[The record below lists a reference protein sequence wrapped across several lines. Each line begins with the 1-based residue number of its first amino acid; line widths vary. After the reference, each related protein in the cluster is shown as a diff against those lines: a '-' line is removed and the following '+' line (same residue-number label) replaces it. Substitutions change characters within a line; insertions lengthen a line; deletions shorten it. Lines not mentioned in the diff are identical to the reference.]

1 MHKQRLELQ
10 ASPLIFFFRVSFF
23 GCSVLDTSIF
33 SDSKNK
39 WSPTAYR
46 GLIKYNLHNY
56 NLQRGVWEGRQTTTI
71 SIFYFFYNRSAMCT
85 IQMMM
90 MKKLTKG
97 Q

>member
-10 ASPLIFFFRVSFF
+10 ASPLIFS
-23 GCSVLDTSIF
+23 GCPFLVVPVLDTSIF